1 MNPCSSNPHCSRA
14 NRPSSRRDDI
24 RVDILVSYWI
34 LEEKL
39 CFLHWSWGWLR
50 ASHKQPLSCWGN
62 FLLRLFCWAFFTN
75 PNPNHEWMWNSARC
89 CTGVNRAEVL
99 PLPVSVSVRTAPS
112 GTVFFTLLH
121 SGCQSPAESQTAVCS
136 FSSCGVLDL
145 VSRKCWFNKTVWKE
159 APYFYFL
166 EVWEG

>member
-14 NRPSSRRDDI
+14 NRPSGRRDDI

-39 CFLHWSWGWLR
+39 SVFSTDHEAGWGLLINSLYH
-50 ASHKQPLSCWGN
+50 AEEIFFYAYFVEL
-62 FLLRLFCWAFFTN
+62 FLLTLTLIMSGCGTQPDAARAWTALRCSLSLWA
-75 PNPNHEWMWNSARC
+75 S
-89 CTGVNRAEVL
+89 L
-99 PLPVSVSVRTAPS
+99 RTAPS
-112 GTVFFTLLH
+112 GAVFFTLLH